1 MPYGYTGALPNQI
14 KNNSG
19 VFSVA
24 DITDLTA
31 KGQAGGSLELI
42 EEQTADG
49 TSTTLDFTSLKENKY
64 DVHLLSIHNLQ
75 ADTNSF
81 TSTRLSNDG
90 GSSFISTSTYQRA
103 YQIGVTNGTFS
114 ESRSTGLNY
123 LDLTGGTTSSDAGR
137 SANSYIYFYNLGDSS
152 KYSFTTSQ
160 SFGYEDSG
168 NGWGH
173 FGSAVYPVAETHNA
187 IRIFNNSSNNIFA
200 TISLYGIAE
209 S

>member
-1 MPYGYTGALPNQI
+1 MPI
-14 KNNSG
+14 
-19 VFSVA
+19 
-24 DITDLTA
+24 
-31 KGQAGGSLELI
+31 GQAKFGLLGGVVDPGKLELI
-42 EEQTADG
+42 ETQTANG
-49 TSTTLDFTSLKENKY
+49 TATILDFTSIQESTYN
-64 DVHLLSIHNLQ
+64 VHFMTINNLQ
-75 ADTNSF
+75 TDVGGASF

-90 GSSFISTSTYQRA
+90 GSSFISSSTYQRA
-103 YQIGVTNGTFS
+103 YQIGVTNGSFS
-114 ESRSTGLNY
+114 ESKSTGINY
-123 LDLTGGTTSSDAGR
+123 LDLTGCATSSDAGR

-160 SFGYEDSG
+160 SFGYEDAG

-173 FGSAVYPVAETHNA
+173 FGSAVYPTAETHNA